1 MRDYHEKKKKKK
13 DNINNIFTNI
23 PIYIREYSSIFI
35 LSTNTKIRN
44 K

>member
-13 DNINNIFTNI
+13 DNITNILTNIF
-23 PIYIREYSSIFI
+23 IYIRKYSSIFI
-35 LSTNTKIRN
+35 LPTNTKIRN